1 MSRTAPKLFTV
12 ELANAM
18 LPLVRAIVAD
28 VVETA
33 VRLRDLH
40 LSLEP
45 LRQAGT
51 LDQAHAEEVRPL
63 VVEFESGQQRL
74 QELET
79 ELNALGVELKD
90 CFTGLVDF
98 RSLQD
103 DREVYLCWR
112 LGEPEVA
119 HWHELDA
126 GFIGRRPIDQPVAQA

>member
-1 MSRTAPKLFTV
+1 MARSSPKLFTV
-12 ELANAM
+12 DQANAM
-18 LPLVRAIVAD
+18 LPLVRAIVGD

-40 LSLEP
+40 GSLEP
-45 LRQAGT
+45 LRHAGV
-51 LDQAHAEEVRPL
+51 LDEAHAEEVQPL
-63 VVEFESGQQRL
+63 IEEFESGQERL
-74 QELET
+74 QELER

-126 GFIGRRPIDQPVAQA
+126 GFRGRRKIDLPVAQA